1 MVALGNAYA
10 ARGYVAASISY
21 RLVGDDPPTEAF
33 AHDPSSAQSVAA
45 ARVDAARAVEWM
57 RDNAASYGID
67 PDRIAM
73 GGYSAGAITS
83 MGTAYRDAGVDR
95 ADVQAVLSLS
105 GGLYGLESII
115 EADEAPL
122 IMIHGTA
129 DPTVSFSLAEAIE
142 AQALSVDLIHEF
154 YPLEGVGHGTPS
166 VLVSTVVDG
175 ITLADRIRNFLYVQL
190 GLEAL

>member
-1 MVALGNAYA
+1 VLGDH
-10 ARGYVAASISY
+10 R
-21 RLVGDDPPTEAF
+21 VG
-33 AHDPSSAQSVAA
+33 V
-45 ARVDAARAVEWM
+45 RA
-57 RDNAASYGID
+57 D
-67 PDRIAM
+67 
-73 GGYSAGAITS
+73 
-83 MGTAYRDAGVDR
+83 RDAGVDG

-142 AQALSVDLIHEF
+142 AQALSVGLIHEF

-166 VLVSTVVDG
+166 VLVSKVVDG
-175 ITLADRIRNFLYVQL
+175 ITLADRIRNFFYVHL

>member
-1 MVALGNAYA
+1 
-10 ARGYVAASISY
+10 
-21 RLVGDDPPTEAF
+21 
-33 AHDPSSAQSVAA
+33 
-45 ARVDAARAVEWM
+45 VD
-57 RDNAASYGID
+57 G
-67 PDRIAM
+67 
-73 GGYSAGAITS
+73 
-83 MGTAYRDAGVDR
+83 

-122 IMIHGTA
+122 IMTHGTA

-142 AQALSVDLIHEF
+142 AQALSVGLIHEF

-166 VLVSTVVDG
+166 VLVSKVVDG
-175 ITLADRIRNFLYVQL
+175 ITLADRIRNFFYVHL